1 MSVGSRIKELR
12 NSLDLTQQKF
22 ADRLGIQRGIIG
34 KYEVDVSAP
43 SDAVIS
49 LICRV
54 FNVREAWLRD
64 GTGEML
70 EQLTEDEDR
79 ARFFG
84 GLSKENASPEVL
96 AFIDALRKTPEPAIR
111 AALEFVCNVYESY
124 NALQIVLHNIHVVN
138 IKKRTELIVWQPRL

>member
-49 LICRV
+49 LICRE

-64 GTGEML
+64 GTGEMF

-79 ARFFG
+79 SRFFG
-84 GLSKENASPEVL
+84 DLSKESASPEVL
-96 AFIDALRKTPEPAIR
+96 AFIDALRKSSDSTIR
-111 AALEFVCNVYESY
+111 AAFEFVTSVYESY
-124 NALQIVLHNIHVVN
+124 NALQKEKENGD
-138 IKKRTELIVWQPRL
+138 

>member
-22 ADRLGIQRGIIG
+22 ADRLGIQRGAIAN
-34 KYEVDVSAP
+34 YELERNVP
-43 SDAVIS
+43 IDAVIS
-49 LICRV
+49 LICRE

-64 GTGEML
+64 GTGEMF

-79 ARFFG
+79 SRFFG
-84 GLSKENASPEVL
+84 DLSKESASPEVL

-124 NALQIVLHNIHVVN
+124 NALQKEKENGD
-138 IKKRTELIVWQPRL
+138 

>member
-1 MSVGSRIKELR
+1 MSVASRTKELR
-12 NSLDLTQQKF
+12 KALGLTQQEF
-22 ADRLGIQRGIIG
+22 ADRLGIKRATVS
-34 KYEVDVSAP
+34 KYDIDATDP

-49 LICRV
+49 LICRE

-64 GTGEML
+64 GTGEMF

-79 ARFFG
+79 SRFFG
-84 GLSKENASPEVL
+84 GLSKESASPEVL

-124 NALQIVLHNIHVVN
+124 NALQKEKENGD
-138 IKKRTELIVWQPRL
+138 

>member
-12 NSLDLTQQKF
+12 NFLDLTQQKF

-49 LICRV
+49 LICRE

-64 GTGEML
+64 GKGDML
-70 EQLTEDEDR
+70 EVKPRAEELGELVRKLLSDR
-79 ARFFG
+79 PESFRSRLITSLLRF
-84 GLSKENASPEVL
+84 EPDSPEWQ
-96 AFIDALRKTPEPAIR
+96 I
-111 AALEFVCNVYESY
+111 LENIYNSIAYEKES
-124 NALQIVLHNIHVVN
+124 
-138 IKKRTELIVWQPRL
+138 RE

>member
-1 MSVGSRIKELR
+1 MNERLKSLRKILKMSQKEFAEKINSRQTTIAGYESGFHMPSPAIIK
-12 NSLDLTQQKF
+12 S
-22 ADRLGIQRGIIG
+22 
-34 KYEVDVSAP
+34 
-43 SDAVIS
+43 
-49 LICRV
+49 ICRE

-84 GLSKENASPEVL
+84 GLSKESASPEVL

-124 NALQIVLHNIHVVN
+124 NALQKEKENGD
-138 IKKRTELIVWQPRL
+138 

>member
-1 MSVGSRIKELR
+1 MSAASRTKELR
-12 NSLDLTQQKF
+12 KALGLTQQQF
-22 ADRLGIQRGIIG
+22 ADRLHITRGA
-34 KYEVDVSAP
+34 VSNWDLDITSP
-43 SDAVIS
+43 SDAAVS
-49 LICRV
+49 LICRE

-64 GTGEML
+64 GTGDML

-84 GLSKENASPEVL
+84 GLSKESASPEVL

-124 NALQIVLHNIHVVN
+124 NALQKEKENGD
-138 IKKRTELIVWQPRL
+138 

>member
-1 MSVGSRIKELR
+1 MSVASRTKELR
-12 NSLDLTQQKF
+12 KALGLTQQQF
-22 ADRLGIQRGIIG
+22 ADRLHITRGA
-34 KYEVDVSAP
+34 VSNWDFGRSDP
-43 SDAVIS
+43 SDSAIS
-49 LICRV
+49 LICRE

-79 ARFFG
+79 SRFFG

-124 NALQIVLHNIHVVN
+124 NALQKEKENGD
-138 IKKRTELIVWQPRL
+138 

>member
-22 ADRLGIQRGIIG
+22 ADRLGIQRGAIAN
-34 KYEVDVSAP
+34 YELERNVP
-43 SDAVIS
+43 IDAVIS
-49 LICRV
+49 LICRE

-84 GLSKENASPEVL
+84 GLSKESASPEVL
-96 AFIDALRKTPEPAIR
+96 AFIDALRKSSDSTIR

-124 NALQIVLHNIHVVN
+124 NALQKEKENGD
-138 IKKRTELIVWQPRL
+138 

>member
-12 NSLDLTQQKF
+12 KAQKPPITQQEF
-22 ADRLGIQRGIIG
+22 ADRVGIKQSTVAT
-34 KYEVDVSAP
+34 YEADRNVP

-49 LICRV
+49 LICRE

-84 GLSKENASPEVL
+84 DLSKESASPEVL

-124 NALQIVLHNIHVVN
+124 NALQKEKENGD
-138 IKKRTELIVWQPRL
+138 

>member
-1 MSVGSRIKELR
+1 MSVGSRIKEVR
-12 NSLDLTQQKF
+12 DFFDLTQQEF
-22 ADRLGIQRGIIG
+22 ADRLRIKRGAVAN
-34 KYEVDVSAP
+34 YELERNAP
-43 SDAVIS
+43 IDAVIS
-49 LICRV
+49 LIYRE

-84 GLSKENASPEVL
+84 GLSKESASPEVL

-124 NALQIVLHNIHVVN
+124 NALQKEKENGD
-138 IKKRTELIVWQPRL
+138 

>member
-12 NSLDLTQQKF
+12 KAQKSPITQQEF
-22 ADRLGIQRGIIG
+22 ADRVGIKQSTVAT
-34 KYEVDVSAP
+34 YEADRNVP

-49 LICRV
+49 LICRE

-64 GTGEML
+64 GEGDML

-84 GLSKENASPEVL
+84 DLSKESASPEVL
-96 AFIDALRKTPEPAIR
+96 AFIDALRKSSDSTIR

-124 NALQIVLHNIHVVN
+124 NALQKEKENGD
-138 IKKRTELIVWQPRL
+138 

>member
-1 MSVGSRIKELR
+1 MSVASRTKELR
-12 NSLDLTQQKF
+12 KALGLTQQEF
-22 ADRLGIQRGIIG
+22 ADRLGIKRATVS
-34 KYEVDVSAP
+34 KYDIDATDP

-49 LICRV
+49 LICRE

-84 GLSKENASPEVL
+84 GLSKESASPEVL

-124 NALQIVLHNIHVVN
+124 NALQKGKENGD
-138 IKKRTELIVWQPRL
+138 

>member
-49 LICRV
+49 LICRE

-64 GTGEML
+64 GEGDML
-70 EQLTEDEDR
+70 EVKPRAEELGELVRKLLSDR
-79 ARFFG
+79 PESFRSRLITSLLRF
-84 GLSKENASPEVL
+84 EPDSPEWQIL
-96 AFIDALRKTPEPAIR
+96 ENIYNSI
-111 AALEFVCNVYESY
+111 AAEKES
-124 NALQIVLHNIHVVN
+124 
-138 IKKRTELIVWQPRL
+138 RE

>member
-1 MSVGSRIKELR
+1 MSVGSRIKEVR
-12 NSLDLTQQKF
+12 DFYGLTQQKF
-22 ADRLGIQRGIIG
+22 AERTKTKQSTVAT
-34 KYEVDVSAP
+34 YESGRNVP

-49 LICRV
+49 LICRE

-79 ARFFG
+79 SRFFG
-84 GLSKENASPEVL
+84 SLSKENASPEVL

-124 NALQIVLHNIHVVN
+124 NALQKEKENGD
-138 IKKRTELIVWQPRL
+138 